1 LKKNHPFRRIIT
13 LTLLILASAAFARE
27 KITVAVLD
35 FEPKNIPQESAEAI
49 TDLLRTELF
58 NTGRFMV
65 VERQKIQKILEEQ
78 KFQMSGLTDTDKAA
92 QLGRLLNVKKIMIG
106 SVTRLGNTQIL
117 NTRIL
122 DVQSGLVELAE
133 AVECKGGDEAL
144 PAAVTELS
152 LKVSYKIGLE
162 GSIIRITGDVLYIDL
177 GAADGVKVGD
187 VFSVIRAG
195 DTVTDLEGRV
205 IGTNSEA
212 IGSLMITKAQDR
224 FSEAVVKEGS
234 RAYQRGDKVKPE
246 EEGAQY
252 GEPARA
258 VKTETRKEAPR
269 EKKAKREQAPSD
281 QKTINVPPVF

>member
-1 LKKNHPFRRIIT
+1 LRPNHPYRRIFFT
-13 LTLLILASAAFARE
+13 ALLLASVAAARE

-35 FEPKNIPQESAEAI
+35 FEPKNIERESAEAI

-78 KFQMSGLTDTDKAA
+78 KFQMSGLTDTDQAA
-92 QLGRLLNVKKIMIG
+92 QIGRLLNVKKIMIG
-106 SVTRLGNTQIL
+106 SITRLGNTQIL

-122 DVQSGLVELAE
+122 DVQSGVVELAE
-133 AVECKGGDEAL
+133 AVECKGDEENL

-162 GSIIRITGDVLYIDL
+162 GSIIRITGEVLYIDL

-187 VFSVIRAG
+187 VFSVIRTG
-195 DTVTDLEGRV
+195 ETVTDLEGRV

-224 FSEAVVKEGS
+224 FSEAAVKEGS
-234 RAYQRGDKVKPE
+234 RAFQRGDKVKPE
-246 EEGAQY
+246 EEGARY
-252 GEPARA
+252 AEPGRE
-258 VKTETRKEAPR
+258 VKKETRKDAPR

>member
-1 LKKNHPFRRIIT
+1 LRPNHPYRRIFFT
-13 LTLLILASAAFARE
+13 ALLLASVAAARE

-35 FEPKNIPQESAEAI
+35 FEPKNIERESAEAI

-78 KFQMSGLTDTDKAA
+78 KFQMSGLTDTDQAA
-92 QLGRLLNVKKIMIG
+92 QIGRLLNVKKIMIG
-106 SVTRLGNTQIL
+106 SITRLGNTQIL

-122 DVQSGLVELAE
+122 DVQSGVVELAE
-133 AVECKGGDEAL
+133 AVECKGDEENL

-162 GSIIRITGDVLYIDL
+162 GSIIRITGEVLYIDL

-187 VFSVIRAG
+187 VFSVIRTG
-195 DTVTDLEGRV
+195 ETVTDLEGRV

-224 FSEAVVKEGS
+224 FSEAAVKEGS
-234 RAYQRGDKVKPE
+234 RDFQRGDKVKPE
-246 EEGAQY
+246 EEGARY
-252 GEPARA
+252 AEPGRE
-258 VKTETRKEAPR
+258 VKKETRKDAPR
-269 EKKAKREQAPSD
+269 EKKAKREQSPSD